1 MNTYVWINY
10 DEMNEITSEIIS
22 PRKERKL
29 LSFRIGSTFYLHK
42 VLEKMVSERGKKIA
56 NSDLV
61 Q

>member
-1 MNTYVWINY
+1 
-10 DEMNEITSEIIS
+10 MNEITSEIIS